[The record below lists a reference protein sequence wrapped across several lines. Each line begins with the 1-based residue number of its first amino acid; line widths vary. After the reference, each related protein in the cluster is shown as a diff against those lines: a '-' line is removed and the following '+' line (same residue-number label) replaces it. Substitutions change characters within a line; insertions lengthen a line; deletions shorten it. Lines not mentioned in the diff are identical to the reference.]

1 MPDRTATPATPA
13 PPAPDD
19 AKDFARAVEDFFRA
33 TRRARARLR
42 PGEEPLSI
50 SQYHLLEPL
59 GLTDGARAAGELAL
73 TAGVTAPTAT
83 RMLDGLERAGL
94 VRRERA
100 QHDRRCVHVDLTA
113 EGRRAV
119 DDKRRR
125 LDARRAEIFASLEPK
140 DRAGAATLLRHLGDV
155 IEGLR

>member
-1 MPDRTATPATPA
+1 MSDRTATASSPAL
-13 PPAPDD
+13 DD
-19 AKDFARAVEDFFRA
+19 AADFARALEEFFRA
-33 TRRARARLR
+33 TRRARARTR

-59 GLTDGARAAGELAL
+59 GLAEGARAAGELAL
-73 TAGVTAPTAT
+73 AAGVTAPTAT
-83 RMLDGLERAGL
+83 RLLDGLERAGL